1 MKSEAPM
8 GHESTHQGFYFA
20 PLRLCVRYSLAIAI
34 GLAIAFV
41 SVEANSADN
50 QLTDEEKA
58 EGWQLLF
65 NGRDLKGWKNN
76 NDEPVKAKLAD
87 GTVNPY
93 GSGGYLL
100 VYEKPYGD
108 FILKCDVKMSQPECN
123 SGIFVRTGDLNDPVY
138 SGIEVQVSSDTKP
151 GRNGFGSIYDLVAPS
166 TDATNGPGKWDT
178 MEVRCEGPLVTVT
191 VNGEKVASINC
202 DEWDQPGRR
211 PDGSQHKFRKAIKDF
226 PREGYIGLQDHG
238 HDVWYKNIKL
248 RML

>member
-1 MKSEAPM
+1 MIRQVPAAAFS
-8 GHESTHQGFYFA
+8 FA
-20 PLRLCVRYSLAIAI
+20 PWRLCVRYSFAVAI
-34 GLAIAFV
+34 GITAVLASADGR
-41 SVEANSADN
+41 AADN

-100 VYEKPYGD
+100 VYEKAYGD

-123 SGIFVRTGDLNDPVY
+123 SGIFVRTGDLSDPVY
-138 SGIEVQVSSDTKP
+138 SALEVQISSDTKP
-151 GRNGFGSIYDLVAPS
+151 GRNGFASIYDLVAPS
-166 TDATNGPGKWDT
+166 KDATNGPGKWDT
-178 MEVRCEGPLVTVT
+178 VEVRCEGPLVTVT
-191 VNGEKVASINC
+191 VNGDKVASIDC
-202 DEWDQPGRR
+202 DEWDQPDRR

-248 RML
+248 KEL

>member
-1 MKSEAPM
+1 MVHRSLDIC
-8 GHESTHQGFYFA
+8 SSFA
-20 PLRLCVRYSLAIAI
+20 PWRLCERYSLAIAI
-34 GLAIAFV
+34 GIATALV
-41 SVEANSADN
+41 SAPVRAADN
-50 QLTDEEKA
+50 QLTEQEKA

-65 NGRDLKGWKNN
+65 NGRDLNGWKNN
-76 NDEPVKAKLAD
+76 NDEPVKAKLQD

-108 FILKCDVKMSQPECN
+108 FVMKCDVKMSQPDCN
-123 SGIFVRTGDLNDPVY
+123 SGIFVRTGDLSDPVY
-138 SGIEVQVSSDTKP
+138 SGLEVQVSSDTKP

-166 TDATNGPGKWDT
+166 KDATNGPGKWDT
-178 MEVRCEGPLVTVT
+178 VEVRCEGPLVTVT
-191 VNGEKVASINC
+191 VNGEKVAAINC

-248 RML
+248 KEL

>member
-1 MKSEAPM
+1 MIHHLSN
-8 GHESTHQGFYFA
+8 SRSDFA
-20 PLRLCVRYSLAIAI
+20 PLRLCVRYFLAVAI
-34 GLAIAFV
+34 GIMAALV
-41 SVEANSADN
+41 SVNSRAADN
-50 QLTDEEKA
+50 QLTEEEKA

-65 NGRDLKGWKNN
+65 NGRDLEGWKNN
-76 NDEPVKAKLAD
+76 NDEPVKAKLEG

-108 FILKCDVKMSQPECN
+108 FILKCDVKMSQPDCN

-151 GRNGFGSIYDLVAPS
+151 GRNGFGSIYDLVAP
-166 TDATNGPGKWDT
+166 TKDATNGPGKWDT
-178 MEVRCEGPLVTVT
+178 VEVRCEGPLITVT

-202 DEWDQPGRR
+202 DAWDQPGRR

-226 PREGYIGLQDHG
+226 PREGFIGLQDHG

-248 RML
+248 KEL

>member
-1 MKSEAPM
+1 MVKHSSNF
-8 GHESTHQGFYFA
+8 GSHFA
-20 PLRLCVRYSLAIAI
+20 PLRFCVRYSFAVAI
-34 GLAIAFV
+34 GIAAALV
-41 SVEANSADN
+41 GAYAGAADN
-50 QLTDEEKA
+50 QLSEEEKA

-65 NGRDLKGWKNN
+65 NGRDLEGWKNN
-76 NDEPVKAKLAD
+76 DDKPVKAKLED

-108 FILKCDVKMSQPECN
+108 FILKCDVKMSQPQCN

-138 SGIEVQVSSDTKP
+138 SGIEVQISSDTKP

-166 TDATNGPGKWDT
+166 KDATNGPGKWDT
-178 MEVRCEGPLVTVT
+178 VEVRCEGPMVTVT

-211 PDGSQHKFRKAIKDF
+211 PDGSRHKFGKAIKDF

-248 RML
+248 KEL